1 MDYST
6 ISIDQFK
13 EHIID
18 LSKKDKTAI
27 KIKIEELK
35 LNLYTKI
42 ENIAEEII
50 KFKNERDDYID
61 KMQIIYDLWN
71 NMVDNVDEKINCD
84 EEHTIVETKPKK
96 TKKDK
101 IKEDI
106 KEDVKEDVKEEIIEP
121 IKSKKSK
128 KIKEEVIKEEVIKE
142 EVIKEEVIKEEVIK
156 EEVIKEKSKSKKIKE
171 EIIEEKPIEEK
182 IIKEKKVSKKI
193 K

>member
-1 MDYST
+1 MDYSAV
-6 ISIDQFK
+6 SIDQFK

-18 LSKKDKTAI
+18 LSKKDKNAI

-71 NMVDNVDEKINCD
+71 NMVDNIDENINCD
-84 EEHTIVETKPKK
+84 EEHVKEHAIVETKPKK
-96 TKKDK
+96 TKKD
-101 IKEDI
+101 IKE
-106 KEDVKEDVKEEIIEP
+106 EEITEP
-121 IKSKKSK
+121 IKSKKPK
-128 KIKEEVIKEEVIKE
+128 KIKEDVIKEDV
-142 EVIKEEVIKEEVIK
+142 V
-156 EEVIKEKSKSKKIKE
+156 KEKNKSKKNT
-171 EIIEEKPIEEK
+171 EKTIEEK
-182 IIKEKKVSKKI
+182 IIKEKKVSKKT